1 MSGTPIMYKTETF
14 KSKVYLY
21 SEEINAF
28 LKVEG
33 GILVTQPGKAF
44 SAQMWDGMANDGGV
58 TQTPADGCR
67 GRSHKHMQHR
77 GARKTCKMEGEGH
90 MNARHVEVVFL
101 CMCIQDLY
109 VPCVRH

>member
-1 MSGTPIMYKTETF
+1 MYKTETF

-44 SAQMWDGMANDGGV
+44 SAQMWDGMASDGGV
-58 TQTPADGCR
+58 
-67 GRSHKHMQHR
+67 HKHLQMDAGEDHTS
-77 GARKTCKMEGEGH
+77 TCK
-90 MNARHVEVVFL
+90 
-101 CMCIQDLY
+101 
-109 VPCVRH
+109 